1 MRVLFYK
8 SLTYF
13 NVKAPVDYRTTFR
26 SEVEQFTDSIS
37 RSVVVIRALR
47 ILITFKGAAGA
58 DWNAF
63 VFGLIQCN
71 NQRWLLD
78 DAWNCSIR
86 QLSFLK
92 PLHFCQRSFEER
104 FQDNDRHDNK
114 ECGRRFHR
122 CCCKFNVCY
131 YNTTTQI
138 PLRSAVYNLMAWFK
152 ICRFDSHLTKTK
164 HYSLTWFSNYAIFQA
179 ICNCATAK
187 SNTFLHNSVVGFY
200 PHGFGSQFYSSVA
213 FVLIFIIAILNSSH
227 LNCPQRNENVRQQIG
242 LQTVFDKVRKKIN
255 SVWSY

>member
-78 DAWNCSIR
+78 GAWHCSIR

-122 CCCKFNVCY
+122 CSCKFYVCY
-131 YNTTTQI
+131 YNTTRQI
-138 PLRSAVYNLMAWFK
+138 PLRSAAYNLMAWFK

-187 SNTFLHNSVVGFY
+187 SNTFFA
-200 PHGFGSQFYSSVA
+200 QFCSRLLSPW
-213 FVLIFIIAILNSSH
+213 FWIPILFISGVRFDLY
-227 LNCPQRNENVRQQIG
+227 NCYFKLFTFELSAKKWKCQTTDRTPDSLRQSPQE
-242 LQTVFDKVRKKIN
+242 D
-255 SVWSY
+255 